1 MVQQLLSAKDLKA
14 QTDAPMMSTNTGAKP
29 WYVSGWL
36 PVNKGLPKASV
47 AVPNAQ
53 PIGAIAW
60 VNAPSPVQ
68 QAVSTAQK
76 SPATQKD
83 FTNAFSPKA
92 APTNQIPENI
102 PVVKDNVDVDKW
114 LSDLTSQ
121 LTEWVRAGKT
131 INIDKLKSAYPEFSH
146 VNNEVL
152 QELTNQ
158 LSEGIKAGKTLNMD
172 KLKQAYPELSGW
184 QDSSIQWWLKGEAA
198 RMSPIDLWPKGEWI
212 NPIGRVAEI
221 IDEQAQKIGTVDVT
235 RWPEMALNQRIAN
248 LSPKEIAKY
257 RENFN
262 NLKRDH
268 PVMARLFKV
277 PKWSNLVWQL
287 WNAIKWEYEDVW
299 DEKEFQWY
307 IYEQEK
313 DYIDQLVGAGTD
325 WPNVVNMDANIPWSA
340 VKTASAVT
348 RAITN
353 PADTLAWLWKLIFT
367 EEGHQAII
375 DRYGSREAFAKS
387 METDPIGVASD
398 VLALIQWW
406 ASLTKWWA
414 TVTSKLAASAWA
426 TDFAAASSKFA
437 AKAGG
442 VANTAGAA
450 SNLWM
455 DLLVPKWVNFL
466 KDATKVADNASPMAK
481 LPNTI
486 ANYGAAVI
494 SPLDSLVHVAKW
506 AKDLLPTAEWVLQRM
521 NRLTKSNQEKFQK
534 VVGVSEWEWLNN
546 NIWPKTPVQT
556 VEALWERVKSNIN
569 EVDTALEQIEW
580 GQKYTPVEYETKDGD
595 IVKYEWDAVKDM
607 AEDAVGYAERTGD
620 PRAKV
625 MQGILDKYNEGT
637 ATMTDINKLQRYY
650 QANVRLGYFKDMTA
664 WEKTARST
672 NIDSAVREWKFKV
685 WEENGF
691 DNFREINK
699 DTQASMII
707 LKALEKNEA
716 GKLGNNAVT
725 LTDWIVAAAALTNP
739 EVLPAVIGKMV
750 LQSNWFSK
758 IYAQVLNKLNWHTTQ
773 AQKAA
778 DMAKISQMKTEK
790 EFKEWLAEENKT
802 AKQLRSKAEQ
812 EEFNAKTKALPSP
825 ENATKSNLGTDKNPI
840 VSKWLQP
847 KQVLEINNP
856 DAPSSI
862 RNSSSYV
869 SGLPPKWQVEKW
881 LKPKSESKW
890 LTPKPTSKWLQPKV
904 DKNLTSTP
912 KEGTIS
918 SDLSATKEMKKYD
931 DIVMTEAYS
940 APTYE
945 LYAKWTKAEFPEM
958 TDIEIKDAYA
968 IAQKWKSD
976 PVSKALV
983 DYKLA
988 VTWGSAGELGNA
1000 LLKTLETDKQ
1010 LAPKIAEASKD
1021 IIKEQ
1026 NIKEIYRYWDKE
1038 WYSRTTKPDEYF
1050 ANWRPLQTMKV
1061 TPDVLDRI
1069 VYAEWAET
1077 KLWYEAF
1084 PNTGEGE
1091 IILKP
1096 KSTSKWLQPNKG
1108 LPEADTT
1115 TYYHW
1120 TTKAWKEWILK
1131 NWFKPSKE
1139 WIYWPWV
1146 YLSNDIWDTLKN
1158 WWETLKV
1165 KINVNK
1171 IKELWW
1177 FWDYK
1182 IDIWE
1187 SNKWIKDNP
1196 DMLKWISTDTTPM
1209 KWWVSPRQSDIYKKY
1224 MKSKW
1229 YDWVYIKDKNYTL
1242 IFDPKNVNPIK

>member
-14 QTDAPMMSTNTGAKP
+14 QTDAPMISTNTGAKP

-53 PIGAIAW
+53 PIGAISW

-76 SPATQKD
+76 SPAMQKD

-184 QDSSIQWWLKGEAA
+184 QDSSIQWWLKWEVA
-198 RMSPIDLWPKGEWI
+198 RMSPIDLWHKGEWI

-325 WPNVVNMDANIPWSA
+325 WPNVVNMAANIPWSA

-353 PADTLAWLWKLIFT
+353 PADTLVWLWKLIFT

-398 VLALIQWW
+398 ALALIQWW

-486 ANYGAAVI
+486 ANYGATVI

-650 QANVRLGYFKDMTA
+650 QANTRLGYFKDMTA

-750 LQSNWFSK
+750 LQSNWFSR

-890 LTPKPTSKWLQPKV
+890 LTPKQVNDLKIEEEFWLKLKPTSKWLTPKV
-904 DKNLTSTP
+904 VDNLTETP
-912 KEGTIS
+912 KKDILS
-918 SDLSATKEMKKYD
+918 SDVSATKGMAKSKTTLQDIIERMKNATPEEIDANLKELRTFREQLVKNWDSSSKELIKEVDD
-931 DIVMTEAYS
+931 DIAYITELKKSPKDLQPLYEEARKYKSAEEFVNKYS
-940 APTYE
+940 QDESFDTAFWKKQQQVLKE
-945 LYAKWTKAEFPEM
+945 DNNLYYHGTTNTIDWNLSVSKSSSIHKEWGIKAVYLTKDKSWATNYTKNNPSKLALVKVD
-958 TDIEIKDAYA
+958 DIKVFNDWDWLLKDADE
-968 IAQKWKSD
+968 WK
-976 PVSKALV
+976 VFRKATDWGDSTYWLEEQINARSPWILETKEFV
-983 DYKLA
+983 DY
-988 VTWGSAGELGNA
+988 
-1000 LLKTLETDKQ
+1000 
-1010 LAPKIAEASKD
+1010 I
-1021 IIKEQ
+1021 
-1026 NIKEIYRYWDKE
+1026 
-1038 WYSRTTKPDEYF
+1038 
-1050 ANWRPLQTMKV
+1050 
-1061 TPDVLDRI
+1061 
-1069 VYAEWAET
+1069 
-1077 KLWYEAF
+1077 
-1084 PNTGEGE
+1084 
-1091 IILKP
+1091 
-1096 KSTSKWLQPNKG
+1096 
-1108 LPEADTT
+1108 
-1115 TYYHW
+1115 
-1120 TTKAWKEWILK
+1120 
-1131 NWFKPSKE
+1131 
-1139 WIYWPWV
+1139 
-1146 YLSNDIWDTLKN
+1146 
-1158 WWETLKV
+1158 
-1165 KINVNK
+1165 
-1171 IKELWW
+1171 
-1177 FWDYK
+1177 
-1182 IDIWE
+1182 
-1187 SNKWIKDNP
+1187 
-1196 DMLKWISTDTTPM
+1196 
-1209 KWWVSPRQSDIYKKY
+1209 
-1224 MKSKW
+1224 KSKW
-1229 YDWVYIKDKNYTL
+1229 YNAFPLLEEWRTGIALLDDSAKVISQSE
-1242 IFDPKNVNPIK
+1242 NPLKQIREEANK